1 MMSIFDELPIKRF
14 QISTSV
20 PTAMEIANILVITWM
35 EDILVHVRTDSLWPR
50 TANHAKVIS
59 EC

>member
-1 MMSIFDELPIKRF
+1 MSIFDELPIKRF

-35 EDILVHVRTDSLWPR
+35 EDILVHVRTDSL
-50 TANHAKVIS
+50 
-59 EC
+59 